1 MADEPTATIVR
12 ESDAHDDN
20 GGKRE
25 PSCISPVGPS
35 NDVTLPGN
43 RKVMEAHDADLEK
56 ASGGLGPS
64 RESVLAA
71 ELQVPPSSG
80 AFAEQQLS
88 CVARGADSAS
98 DGVDQPAGARL
109 CVASQRRTGGA
120 DDSKTFPGE
129 TRLSK
134 CAAAGAT
141 AAAANIFDPAED
153 FVPPSDGR
161 NGLLMHEVDTSSLL
175 VAKSADE
182 SGDCM
187 PSDAV
192 DESPATSAVLLI

>member
-20 GGKRE
+20 GGQRE
-25 PSCISPVGPS
+25 PSCISLVGPS

-98 DGVDQPAGARL
+98 MT
-109 CVASQRRTGGA
+109 CT
-120 DDSKTFPGE
+120 T
-129 TRLSK
+129 
-134 CAAAGAT
+134 
-141 AAAANIFDPAED
+141 
-153 FVPPSDGR
+153 
-161 NGLLMHEVDTSSLL
+161 
-175 VAKSADE
+175 
-182 SGDCM
+182 
-187 PSDAV
+187 
-192 DESPATSAVLLI
+192 